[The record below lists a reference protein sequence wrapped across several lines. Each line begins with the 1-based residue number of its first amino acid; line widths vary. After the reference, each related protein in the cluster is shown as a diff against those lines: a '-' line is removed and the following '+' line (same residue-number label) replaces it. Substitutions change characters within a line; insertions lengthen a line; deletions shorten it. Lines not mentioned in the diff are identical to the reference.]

1 MLTDTHC
8 HLDFDWFDNDREQ
21 VINRAREVGL
31 TRLLNP
37 GITLESSEK
46 AITLAKKYP
55 EVYAA
60 VGVHP
65 NDGLTWHDRS
75 LPQLRELISHP
86 KVVAIGEIGLDYY
99 RDRTPKEVQK
109 RIFIEQLNLAV
120 EQNLPVVIHCRE
132 AMGDMV
138 KILTEWKSNI
148 PAENYQLAK
157 FPGVLHSFSGDL
169 AEARKILDLKFLI
182 GITGPVTFGK
192 SLELQDLVIRLPRS
206 CLLIETDAPFLT
218 PHPYRGK
225 RNEPAWVKLVAEK
238 VAELHQEAYSKM
250 TKTTA
255 ANAANLFGW

>member
-21 VINRAREVGL
+21 VIDRAREVGL
-31 TRLLNP
+31 ARLLNP

-46 AITLAKKYP
+46 AIALATKYQ
-55 EVYAA
+55 EVFAA

-65 NDGLTWHDRS
+65 NDGLTWHEQS
-75 LPQLRELISHP
+75 LNQLRKLISHP

-109 RIFIEQLNLAV
+109 SIFIEQLNLAA
-120 EQNLPVVIHCRE
+120 EENLPVVIHCRE
-132 AMGDMV
+132 AMGDMIT
-138 KILTEWKSNI
+138 ILTDWKSQIAANKM
-148 PAENYQLAK
+148 LK
-157 FPGVLHSFSGDL
+157 FPGVLHSFSGNM
-169 AEARKILDLKFLI
+169 EAAKQILDLNFLI

-192 SLELQDLVIRLPRS
+192 SLKLQDLVIRLPMNS
-206 CLLIETDAPFLT
+206 ILIETDAPFLT

-225 RNEPAWVKLVAEK
+225 RNEPCRVKLVAEK
-238 VAELHQEAYSKM
+238 VAELHQEAYNTV
-250 TKTTA
+250 TKITA